1 MLLVHPFFHNRDH
14 IHPQP
19 PSLELLRGQPAA
31 FIVLVAEAIVFGVAW
46 WVIWKGKRSA
56 RGGIA
61 ASLAYIRMFFQQLIL
76 PSDAFAMRSSVGQ
89 VGALIVGLRGIV
101 VFSIRQL
108 AESDS
113 TIPDCGEDLTQ
124 EE

>member
-1 MLLVHPFFHNRDH
+1 
-14 IHPQP
+14 
-19 PSLELLRGQPAA
+19 
-31 FIVLVAEAIVFGVAW
+31 VLVAEAIVFGVAW

-56 RGGIA
+56 RGWGIA
-61 ASLAYIRMFFQQLIL
+61 ASLAYILMFFQQLIL

-89 VGALIVGLRGIV
+89 VGALIVGLGGIV
-101 VFSIRQL
+101 VFSIRQW

-113 TIPDCGEDLTQ
+113 TIPDRGEDLTQ

>member
-1 MLLVHPFFHNRDH
+1 
-14 IHPQP
+14 
-19 PSLELLRGQPAA
+19 
-31 FIVLVAEAIVFGVAW
+31 
-46 WVIWKGKRSA
+46 
-56 RGGIA
+56 
-61 ASLAYIRMFFQQLIL
+61 
-76 PSDAFAMRSSVGQ
+76 MRSSVGQ

-101 VFSIRQL
+101 VFSIRQW